1 VLTVALKVGVKVT
14 VEVATQVTYLFP
26 LFTLVLGLYIETLV
40 LGIRIDQGRNVK
52 TKQNAV
58 SVIRP
63 FVRSFAHTFL
73 RRSIHPLMQRFL
85 HSFEQSSAVQRLHR
99 RQLVPDH
106 VLLRGPALLDPAPL
120 AVGVL

>member
-1 VLTVALKVGVKVT
+1 VLTVALKVTREVT
-14 VEVATQVTYLFP
+14 VEVATQVTYLLT

-52 TKQNAV
+52 TAQNAV

-73 RRSIHPLMQRFL
+73 HRS
-85 HSFEQSSAVQRLHR
+85 
-99 RQLVPDH
+99 D
-106 VLLRGPALLDPAPL
+106 
-120 AVGVL
+120 